1 MRSLRVP
8 LVAICAAALA
18 VASLTA
24 RAADPVKI
32 RFGWAVVPASMVP
45 LFPEMK
51 GHLAHYGKSYVLEPI
66 HFRGTP
72 QMVTAQASGDID
84 VSTLAYSSFALAIE
98 NAQLKDLRVIAD
110 EFQDGV
116 PGWYTNPF
124 VVRKDSP
131 IHSVKDLKGKVI
143 GSNGGGSAVDI
154 AARAML
160 RKNGID
166 DKRGVSFIEVPLPT
180 TLPVLRDKKADLM
193 PAVLPFS
200 SNPKLW
206 DVARTLFT
214 QKDAVGETQMII
226 WAARTPFL
234 EKNRAAV
241 EDFMQDAIAAM
252 AWFRDPAHHKETV
265 AMVSKF
271 TKIPPTVFDSW
282 LFVKGKDYYRN
293 PKLIPNLKSLQSNVD
308 LQVKLGFLKEPLD
321 VHKYSDLSYVEAAGK
336 RGGEHMGKM

>member
-1 MRSLRVP
+1 MRSPRFMLAAV
-8 LVAICAAALA
+8 AAAVLA
-18 VASLTA
+18 VASLSA
-24 RAADPVKI
+24 RAAEPVKI

-45 LFPEMK
+45 LFPEK
-51 GHLAHYGKSYVLEPI
+51 KDILKHYGKSYVLEPI

-98 NAQLKDLRVIAD
+98 NAKLDDLRVIAD

-116 PGWYTNPF
+116 PGYYTNSF
-124 VVRKDSP
+124 VVRKDSS
-131 IHSVKDLKGKVI
+131 IHSIADLKGKVL
-143 GSNGGGSAVDI
+143 GSNAGGSAVDI
-154 AARAML
+154 AIRAIL

-166 DKRGVSFIEVPLPT
+166 DKRDVSFVEAPLPT

-193 PAVLPFS
+193 PAVLPFAA
-200 SNPKLW
+200 NPKLW

-234 EKNRAAV
+234 QKNRQAMV
-241 EDFMQDAIAAM
+241 DFMDDAIHAM
-252 AWFRDPAHHKETV
+252 AWFRDPKNHKATV
-265 AMVSKF
+265 ALVSKF
-271 TKIPPTVFDSW
+271 TKIPPPVFDSW
-282 LFVKGKDYYRN
+282 LFVKGKDYYRD
-293 PKLIPNLKSLQSNVD
+293 PKLVPNLKSLQSNVD
-308 LQVKLGFLKEPLD
+308 LQVKLGFLKTPLD

-336 RGGEHMGKM
+336 RGGM

>member
-1 MRSLRVP
+1 MRSLR
-8 LVAICAAALA
+8 LVLTGVCAAALA
-18 VASLTA
+18 TASLSA
-24 RAADPVKI
+24 RAAEPVKI

-51 GHLAHYGKSYVLEPI
+51 GKLAHYGKSYVLEPI

-84 VSTLAYSSFALAIE
+84 ISTLAYSSFALAIE
-98 NAQLKDLRVIAD
+98 NAQLKDLRVISD

-116 PGWYTNPF
+116 PGYYTNDF

-131 IHSVKDLKGKVI
+131 IHSIKDLKGKVL
-143 GSNGGGSAVDI
+143 GSNAGGSAVDI
-154 AARAML
+154 AIRAML

-166 DKRGVSFIEVPLPT
+166 DKRDVSFVEAPLPT

-193 PAVLPFS
+193 PAVLPFAA
-200 SNPKLW
+200 NPKLW

-214 QKDAVGETQMII
+214 QKEAVGETQMII

-234 EKNRAAV
+234 TKNKKAV

-252 AWFRDPAHHKETV
+252 AWFRNPAHHKETV

-271 TKIPPTVFDSW
+271 TKIPAKVFDSW

-321 VHKYSDLSYVEAAGK
+321 VHTYSDLSYVKAAGARPMEK
-336 RGGEHMGKM
+336 LGKM